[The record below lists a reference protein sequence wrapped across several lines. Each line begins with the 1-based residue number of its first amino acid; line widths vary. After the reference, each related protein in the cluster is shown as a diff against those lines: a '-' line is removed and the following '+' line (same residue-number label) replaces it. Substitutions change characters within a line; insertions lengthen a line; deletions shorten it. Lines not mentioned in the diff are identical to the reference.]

1 MYGDIKSSKRLVPRL
16 QSSLTRQSLDE
27 CGLPWEGAGEN
38 VALSAPAL
46 AMPTLVHP
54 GLPCG
59 PLPPHH
65 SWCIPPL
72 TPQGTRAAPAP
83 SASASAYPEAAQG
96 HDGAAAPGP

>member
-1 MYGDIKSSKRLVPRL
+1 VYGDIKSSKRLVPRL

-54 GLPCG
+54 GLP
-59 PLPPHH
+59 
-65 SWCIPPL
+65 
-72 TPQGTRAAPAP
+72 
-83 SASASAYPEAAQG
+83 
-96 HDGAAAPGP
+96 